1 LHDNDV
7 VVIGAGVIGAS
18 IAYHLAREGARV
30 TLFDDADAPSAP
42 SASWA
47 SAGGVRSQRR
57 DPREWPLAVAAAARW
72 SSLGE
77 ELHAPTG
84 FQRGGH
90 LHVVE
95 HKRDVD
101 ELRARIERERAA
113 GIQIEYVEQSVLRKL
128 APALAPNVIAAAYTP
143 RDGQADPRATTSAF
157 ASAAVRAGATYNR
170 TYVDGIALDGERVA
184 GVVVKG
190 TAHAAA
196 TTVLAAGSWSVRL
209 ARTIGLNLPIRL
221 RAYQMLLSMPQRPAL
236 EPTITATNRALSL
249 KQLRSG
255 AFMIGGGWPGQ
266 IDEQSHTCST
276 TRESIDG
283 NWAVAAAIVPALA
296 PMQPATSWCGLEG
309 DAFDGVPLIGPVPHM
324 QGLYVAVGF
333 SGHGF
338 QIAPAV
344 GEAVAQAILTKRVP
358 ESLRQLDPAREGGM
372 A

>member
-1 LHDNDV
+1 MHDNDV

-18 IAYHLAREGARV
+18 IAYHLAREGAHV
-30 TLFDDADAPSAP
+30 TLFDDADAPSSP

-72 SSLGE
+72 PSLGE
-77 ELHAPTG
+77 ELHARTG

-95 HKRDVD
+95 HKSDVG
-101 ELRARIERERAA
+101 ELHARIERERAA
-113 GIQIEYVEQSVLRKL
+113 GIQVEYVEQSVLRKL
-128 APALAPNVIAAAYTP
+128 APALAPGVIAAAYTP

-157 ASAAVRAGATYNR
+157 ASAAVRAGATFTR
-170 TYVDGIALDGERVA
+170 THVDGIALDGKRVA
-184 GVVVKG
+184 GVIANG
-190 TAHAAA
+190 TVHEAG

-209 ARTIGLNLPIRL
+209 ARAVGLNLPIRL

-236 EPTITATNRALSL
+236 DPTITATNRALSL
-249 KQLRSG
+249 KQLRTG
-255 AFMIGGGWPGQ
+255 AFMIGGGWPGE
-266 IDEQSHTCST
+266 IDEQAHTCRT
-276 TRESIDG
+276 TQESIDG

-296 PMQPATSWCGLEG
+296 PMRPATSWCGLEG
-309 DAFDGVPLIGPVPHM
+309 DAFDGVPLIGSVPRM
-324 QGLYVAVGF
+324 QGLYLAAGF

-338 QIAPAV
+338 QLSPAV
-344 GEAVAQAILTKRVP
+344 GEAVAQAILTKHEP
-358 ESLRQLDPAREGGM
+358 ASLRELNPAREGGI